1 MSNFQCSTNMHAV
14 FSGLQQIL
22 GIGWQGSWD
31 PLGPEL
37 GPIWIPD
44 PAWRTSL
51 LPPVLHFFWSAQKF
65 VP

>member
-1 MSNFQCSTNMHAV
+1 MSNFQCSTNMHSV

-37 GPIWIPD
+37 GPIWVPD
-44 PAWRTSL
+44 PAWHTSL
-51 LPPVLHFFWSAQKF
+51 DGVVIALLAVIIM
-65 VP
+65 

>member
-1 MSNFQCSTNMHAV
+1 MSNFQCSTNMHSV

-37 GPIWIPD
+37 GPIWVPD
-44 PAWRTSL
+44 PAWRIPGFLFGT
-51 LPPVLHFFWSAQKF
+51 
-65 VP
+65 